1 MVFEICFCRLSF
13 CYHPVF
19 DFLLDPSYFCW
30 NHFKFCYHGLCIL
43 LPPSFVFATTPF
55 LIFLLDHFFA
65 GITCYNQRPRKLQSK
80 VMEFGTGHD
89 AKSFN
94 HGMVAPGDTGS
105 CSRRHGGATTAT
117 TKMDGDRRRG
127 RRPTAMWT
135 VTGDRRSATEGE
147 DGDRRRAGD
156 ASRSAPGESM
166 AGCPGRIA
174 LLDWT

>member
-1 MVFEICFCRLSF
+1 MPLRRASSCSTRA
-13 CYHPVF
+13 
-19 DFLLDPSYFCW
+19 
-30 NHFKFCYHGLCIL
+30 GTTTTLCT
-43 LPPSFVFATTPF
+43 SGR
-55 LIFLLDHFFA
+55 DA
-65 GITCYNQRPRKLQSK
+65 GIGVGGSFNRWKLQSK